1 MVLLLNREEGLD
13 SGRLRHLFSIHGAP
27 LSLLELRDSPF
38 LVQIQQRPKSLSQ
51 DLRLPLQHTSDLSNI
66 LPNSQK

>member
-1 MVLLLNREEGLD
+1 M
-13 SGRLRHLFSIHGAP
+13 HGAP

-51 DLRLPLQHTSDLSNI
+51 DLRLPLQHTSDLLNI